1 MKKNLVQ
8 ILILAP
14 VSTSA
19 MAGGS
24 ASVAGWFGEIIGGLI
39 ATILLP
45 VVWLIACKIIPKL
58 RRKISVSY
66 GVAIT
71 LATFIFLF
79 LAVFGGNRMNALGLI
94 GALLGP
100 VLLFFDYRRAQRKNK
115 V

>member
-79 LAVFGGNRMNALGLI
+79 LAVFSCFWRQQDECPWSYWRTLRPRIAIL
-94 GALLGP
+94 
-100 VLLFFDYRRAQRKNK
+100 
-115 V
+115 